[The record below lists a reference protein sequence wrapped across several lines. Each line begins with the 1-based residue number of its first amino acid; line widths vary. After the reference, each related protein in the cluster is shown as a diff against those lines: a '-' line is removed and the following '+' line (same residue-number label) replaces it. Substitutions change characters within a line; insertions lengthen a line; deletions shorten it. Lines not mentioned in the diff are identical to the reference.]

1 MLPEQLR
8 DALTFDD
15 VLLVPGYSEVLP
27 GEVSLATSFTRD
39 IQLNIPLISAA
50 MDSVTEDAMAIAM
63 AQLGGIGVI
72 HKNLR
77 PEDQAIRVRKV
88 KKFESRMV
96 LDPLTVSPS
105 QTLSE
110 AVALM
115 RQHGI
120 SGLPVTEGDTLV
132 GILTNRD
139 IRYEENLAQPVADVM
154 TRDLVTSPD
163 GTSFD
168 QAKSILQRHRIEK
181 LPVVNKAG
189 ALCGLFTMRDI
200 EEEALHPMAAKDSR
214 GRLVCAA
221 AVGVGGD
228 SGVRAEMLI
237 AAGVDVLVVDTA
249 HGHSRGVIEAVKG
262 LRGAWPDIQIVA
274 GNIASGDAAAALIEA
289 GADGLKVGIGPGSIC
304 TTRMVAGVGVP
315 QITAITDVVK
325 VAAARGVPVIA
336 DGGIKFSGDLVKA
349 LACGANTVMVG
360 SLLAGTDESP
370 GERIIYQG
378 RSYKTYRGMGSI
390 GAMKEGSKDRYFQ
403 ADVET
408 EQKLVPEGIEGRV
421 PYKGNAEAV
430 VYQLM
435 GGLRSGMGYVGAP
448 DIDTLRA
455 CDRFVRITS
464 AGLTESHV
472 HDVIITK
479 EAPNY
484 NR

>member
-1 MLPEQLR
+1 P
-8 DALTFDD
+8 
-15 VLLVPGYSEVLP
+15 
-27 GEVSLATSFTRD
+27 
-39 IQLNIPLISAA
+39 N
-50 MDSVTEDAMAIAM
+50 
-63 AQLGGIGVI
+63 
-72 HKNLR
+72 
-77 PEDQAIRVRKV
+77 
-88 KKFESRMV
+88 
-96 LDPLTVSPS
+96 

-110 AVALM
+110 AVGLM

-120 SGLPVTEGDTLV
+120 SGLPVTEGGVLV

-139 IRYEENLAQPVADVM
+139 IRYEENLTQQVADVM
-154 TRDLVTSPD
+154 TKDLVTSPD
-163 GTSFD
+163 KTTFEK
-168 QAKSILQRHRIEK
+168 AKSIMQRHRIEK
-181 LPVVNKAG
+181 LPVVNTSG
-189 ALCGLFTMRDI
+189 ELCGLFTMRDI

-228 SGVRAEMLI
+228 AAIRAELLI

-249 HGHSRGVIEAVKG
+249 HGHSKGVIDAVRNLKN
-262 LRGAWPDIQIVA
+262 AWPDVQLVA
-274 GNIASGDAAAALIEA
+274 GNIASGDAAAALIDA

-325 VAAARGVPVIA
+325 VAGPKGVPVIA

-360 SLLAGTDESP
+360 SLMAGTDESP

-421 PYKGNAEAV
+421 PYKGSAEAV

-448 DIDTLRA
+448 DIDGLRA
-455 CDRFVRITS
+455 CDRFVR
-464 AGLTESHV
+464 
-472 HDVIITK
+472 
-479 EAPNY
+479 
-484 NR
+484 